1 MGRHSAPLGGK
12 SGSQMPKVLQG
23 PRVSPRPGHT
33 LSMEANPDLPCGPG
47 RLLGGGRRAQALPE
61 PPLLRGLRH
70 LRPGLRP
77 HHRRLPLLQVG
88 PGAGRERG
96 RRESLPSRPLRWDPT
111 VRETHPGDGPD

>member
-1 MGRHSAPLGGK
+1 
-12 SGSQMPKVLQG
+12 MPKVLQG

-33 LSMEANPDLPCGPG
+33 LSTEANPDPPCGPG

-77 HHRRLPLLQVG
+77 TSAPGRAWGWEGKGKKGEPPFPAPVLGPHSQGDLPWRR
-88 PGAGRERG
+88 A
-96 RRESLPSRPLRWDPT
+96 
-111 VRETHPGDGPD
+111 